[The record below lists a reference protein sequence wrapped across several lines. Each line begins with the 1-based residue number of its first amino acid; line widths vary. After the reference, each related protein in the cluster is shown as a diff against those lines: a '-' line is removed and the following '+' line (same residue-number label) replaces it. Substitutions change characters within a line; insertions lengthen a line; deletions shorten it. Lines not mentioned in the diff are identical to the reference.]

1 MFSYLHNLYYWEKF
15 KPFWALLVHLTQIFL
30 EKKRS
35 NDYTNKR
42 SNYSLNKL
50 NFSVIF
56 NTFCCQLDFL
66 PKKGLSLF
74 FTNNS
79 LTPCE
84 VFGNLIWV
92 NMCYF
97 GVFLTNFSSFFL
109 KKKLQIFITNTMQ
122 ILWTKRNN
130 TFFLPQFKM
139 FCWNLSQNVPFCL
152 VSKNPFILMTS
163 YGMEEGGLRK
173 VRQNVKFRLSF
184 INFTRKWL

>member
-1 MFSYLHNLYYWEKF
+1 MITPTRDQIIPWANLIFRSFLTHFAVNWIFYQKKGCRFSSPTILW
-15 KPFWALLVHLTQIFL
+15 LLVKSL
-30 EKKRS
+30 E
-35 NDYTNKR
+35 T
-42 SNYSLNKL
+42 
-50 NFSVIF
+50 
-56 NTFCCQLDFL
+56 
-66 PKKGLSLF
+66 
-74 FTNNS
+74 
-79 LTPCE
+79 
-84 VFGNLIWV
+84 LIWV

-163 YGMEEGGLRK
+163 YGMKEGGLRK